1 MPRDRPRQSETSITL
16 KQNQT
21 KGKSYSSYES
31 ECYYVAALKL
41 CLFVKYILS
50 ACGIEF
56 PLPFVATI

>member
-41 CLFVKYILS
+41 CLFDIFLS
-50 ACGIEF
+50 ACGVEF